1 MPRTGLAHHL
11 RHAVVAGV
19 TSLCAEVAAQA
30 QTPRPDSIPHH
41 RQALEQAYRA
51 TDSTAIAD
59 AHFTLGLA
67 HWQSDRYDS
76 ALVHLLQVRA
86 LRTALGD
93 SAGLGRVL
101 NSLGA
106 THYQAGNY
114 EPALDAYLGSLALRR
129 AIGDER
135 GMAFNYAN
143 IGKTYQDWGDYDR
156 ALVALDSAIATAE
169 RSANGPTLGYAL
181 NTMAAVH
188 VDLRRHTSA
197 RDLAERSLAA
207 YYSGS
212 PRISA
217 VDSSSAWSIN
227 NLLLGRIDVAEG
239 RLEDAER
246 RFRRIYDTAIRGQ
259 TRRGQ
264 AEAQL
269 GLGATYEAGRQ
280 WGRAVSAYA
289 DALAAS
295 RAIANRALSLRALE
309 GLARVEEARGD
320 ARAALRHLREHGA
333 LRDSVFSL
341 RTSQRVSA
349 MELEAEAARQLAAT
363 AVLLSTQRQ
372 TAADLRRQR
381 ILTSV
386 AITLLALTLVMLGSL
401 LRTNRRL
408 QAARA
413 EVRALSGFIPICAH
427 CKNVRDDAGFW
438 QSVEAYV
445 ASRSEAQFSH
455 SICNNCGPELYGD
468 DWMPHP
474 AAEAGESP
482 SARVAK
488 G

>member
-1 MPRTGLAHHL
+1 MLRPQTFDRL
-11 RHAVVAGV
+11 RHAVLLSVLAAGAA
-19 TSLCAEVAAQA
+19 TAAESQSL
-30 QTPRPDSIPHH
+30 RPDSIP
-41 RQALEQAYRA
+41 RFRYELELAQQSG
-51 TDSTAIAD
+51 DSTAIAD

-67 HWQSDRYDS
+67 HWQDDRYDS
-76 ALVHLLQVRA
+76 ALVHLLRVRA
-86 LRTALGD
+86 LRTALRD
-93 SAGLGRVL
+93 SAGLGSVL

-114 EPALDAYLGSLALRR
+114 EPALEAYLGSLALRR
-129 AIGDER
+129 AIGDLR

-143 IGKTYQDWGDYDR
+143 IGKAYQDWGDYDR
-156 ALVALDSAIATAE
+156 ASVALDSAIAIAE
-169 RSANGPTLGYAL
+169 RSGNGPTLGYAL

-188 VDLRRHTSA
+188 VDLRRHASA
-197 RDLAERSLAA
+197 RDFAERSLAA
-207 YYSGS
+207 YYSGT
-212 PRISA
+212 PRIGA

-264 AEAQL
+264 AEAQI
-269 GLGATYEAGRQ
+269 GLGSTYEAGRQ
-280 WGRAVSAYA
+280 WGRADAAYA
-289 DALAAS
+289 DALTAS

-309 GLARVEEARGD
+309 GLARVAEARGD
-320 ARAALRHLREHGA
+320 APAALRHLRTHAA

-363 AVLLSTQRQ
+363 AELRAAQRQ
-372 TAADLRRQR
+372 AGEDLRRQR
-381 ILTSV
+381 ILTSL

-408 QAARA
+408 EVARA

-427 CKNVRDDAGFW
+427 CKNVRDDAGYW

-455 SICNNCGPELYGD
+455 GICNNCGPALYGE
-468 DWMPHP
+468 DWVPHP
-474 AAEAGESP
+474 GTDAGAAPAAPSSAG
-482 SARVAK
+482 
-488 G
+488 

>member
-1 MPRTGLAHHL
+1 MRLASRL

-19 TSLCAEVAAQA
+19 ALSCADVVANA
-30 QTPRPDSIPHH
+30 QTPRLDSIPQH
-41 RQALEQAYRA
+41 RQTLQLTYRA
-51 TDSTAIAD
+51 ADSTAIAD
-59 AHFTLGLA
+59 AHLTLGLA
-67 HWQSDRYDS
+67 HWQADRYDS

-86 LRTALGD
+86 LRAALND
-93 SAGLGRVL
+93 SAGLGRAL

-114 EPALDAYLGSLALRR
+114 EPALDAYLGSLAVRR
-129 AIGDER
+129 AIRDER
-135 GMAFNYAN
+135 GMSFAYAN
-143 IGKTYQDWGDYDR
+143 IGKTYQDWGDFPR

-169 RSANGPTLGYAL
+169 RSGNGPTLGYAL
-181 NTMAAVH
+181 NTMAAVQ
-188 VDLRRHTSA
+188 VDLRRYAAA
-197 RDLAERSLAA
+197 RDFAERSLAA
-207 YYSGS
+207 YYSGR
-212 PRISA
+212 PRVSA

-227 NLLLGRIDVAEG
+227 NLLLGRIDIADG
-239 RLEDAER
+239 HLEDAER
-246 RFRRIYDTAIRGQ
+246 RFRRIYDAAIRGQ

-280 WGRAVSAYA
+280 FARAEASYA
-289 DALAAS
+289 DALSAS
-295 RAIANRALSLRALE
+295 RAIGNRALSLRAID

-320 ARAALRHLREHGA
+320 ARAALRHLRAYAA

-341 RTSQRVSA
+341 RASQRVSA
-349 MELEAEAARQLAAT
+349 MELEAEAARQLQAT
-363 AVLLSTQRQ
+363 ADLLAAQRQ
-372 TAADLRRQR
+372 TVEDLRRQR
-381 ILTSV
+381 VLTSV

-408 QAARA
+408 AAARA

-455 SICNNCGPELYGD
+455 SICNNCGPELYGE
-468 DWMPHP
+468 DWVPRP
-474 AAEAGESP
+474 ATADTNPTAPAS
-482 SARVAK
+482 SR
-488 G
+488 